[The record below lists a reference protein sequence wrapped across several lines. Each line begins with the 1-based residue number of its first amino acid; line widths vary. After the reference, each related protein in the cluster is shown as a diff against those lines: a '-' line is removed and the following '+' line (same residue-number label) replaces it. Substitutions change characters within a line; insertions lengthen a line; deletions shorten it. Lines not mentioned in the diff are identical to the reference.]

1 MADAEES
8 ASAPTVEEKS
18 EVENPAQ
25 ADAENEEAP
34 GQSATEETATAD
46 SDAAAPVEVK
56 EEEPGEEGQ
65 PPVTDEGADENTAE
79 ADKTEEPSQL
89 QGSDN
94 VEPGVEAAG
103 SVEQV
108 ESTEAPPP
116 GEADGE
122 EAAKPEE
129 GAQEQEGAE
138 QSEEQTKELEENKT
152 ETEPKESQEET
163 EEGKQEDGEGAVSKD
178 ESNAQLKESA
188 EAEAVKE
195 EGDDMPV
202 SDEVPDQEDEA
213 VAVGER
219 LSRGATPPQDA
230 EQEDEEQDRPEATTP
245 DALEKQAEEE
255 EQGEERDE
263 FAEALP
269 EEDEEEE
276 EMVEDEPDEE
286 EPAFRRQELIERYH
300 DALAERDQLQQQ
312 NYGLQHKLA
321 EHFKKKKADERQDY
335 DKNVTDQEQRYLKYM
350 AQLEELRRQDAMEK
364 QSYRAFIEDAKNRCQ
379 EKKERVDAERKKFM
393 EFKKQVAL
401 NALNSRSGK
410 PIPPKDIEQY
420 MVNEVKKE
428 HDVVNVRLE
437 NIKLKNKLKKKEQ
450 QLKSKEELAEGLHL
464 IDFEQLKI
472 ENQTYNE
479 KIEERNEELLK
490 LRKKIT
496 STVQVLTHLKEKL
509 QFVQGE
515 NLEQTN
521 ELKEVE
527 SELAQSRDILSRT
540 KQARD
545 ALRIDNQKLRQNCGL
560 LGSEPLLRDFEERK
574 DESDD
579 LLAKLETLK
588 MRHAELTLHCN
599 QVRRKIDQAR
609 LQAA

>member
-1 MADAEES
+1 MADAEEN
-8 ASAPTVEEKS
+8 ASAPAEAQPEEEKS
-18 EVENPAQ
+18 A
-25 ADAENEEAP
+25 EEAP
-34 GQSATEETATAD
+34 EQSAAD
-46 SDAAAPVEVK
+46 DGAAPESDAQVSSEVK
-56 EEEPGEEGQ
+56 AEEEQAAAAAEDAE
-65 PPVTDEGADENTAE
+65 ENTEAPAPEDQPSGSAE
-79 ADKTEEPSQL
+79 AEPA
-89 QGSDN
+89 
-94 VEPGVEAAG
+94 VEAAN

-108 ESTEAPPP
+108 E
-116 GEADGE
+116 GEVVQD

-129 GAQEQEGAE
+129 GAEAQEGADAEGADPEGADAQEGADVQEGAE
-138 QSEEQTKELEENKT
+138 QSEDQTKD
-152 ETEPKESQEET
+152 QEESNA
-163 EEGKQEDGEGAVSKD
+163 EAESSASHEDANAEKPEGEDSGPKDEADGEQEKTGDGEG
-178 ESNAQLKESA
+178 
-188 EAEAVKE
+188 EAVRE
-195 EGDDMPV
+195 EGEEVPAGE
-202 SDEVPDQEDEA
+202 EVPDQDEDT

-219 LSRGATPPQDA
+219 LSRGATPPQELA
-230 EQEDEEQDRPEATTP
+230 VEDQDRPEATTP
-245 DALEKQAEEE
+245 DKLDEVEQLVEEGFVE
-255 EQGEERDE
+255 VV
-263 FAEALP
+263 P
-269 EEDEEEE
+269 EEDEQEVLGEEIE
-276 EMVEDEPDEE
+276 EE
-286 EPAFRRQELIERYH
+286 EPAFRRQELLERYH
-300 DALAERDQLQQQ
+300 EALAERDQLQQQ

-335 DKNVTDQEQRYLKYM
+335 DKNITDQEQRYLKYM
-350 AQLEELRRQDAMEK
+350 AQLEELRRQDGMEK
-364 QSYRAFIEDAKNRCQ
+364 QSYRAYIEDAKNRCQ
-379 EKKERVDAERKKFM
+379 EKKERVDLERKKFM

-479 KIEERNEELLK
+479 KIEERNEA
-490 LRKKIT
+490 
-496 STVQVLTHLKEKL
+496 SHNHSY
-509 QFVQGE
+509 QG
-515 NLEQTN
+515 N
-521 ELKEVE
+521 
-527 SELAQSRDILSRT
+527 RDILSRT

-574 DESDD
+574 DESDE

-609 LQAA
+609 LQAP

>member
-8 ASAPTVEEKS
+8 ANVPTTEVQPEE
-18 EVENPAQ
+18 ENTEKPEIK
-25 ADAENEEAP
+25 DEEAP
-34 GQSATEETATAD
+34 EQSAAED
-46 SDAAAPVEVK
+46 GAAAEMNAEAPAEVK
-56 EEEPGEEGQ
+56 AEEPEGEEQ
-65 PPVTDEGADENTAE
+65 TPVAAEEADESAE
-79 ADKTEEPSQL
+79 APQSEKTEEPSQPT
-89 QGSDN
+89 GGGDA
-94 VEPGVEAAG
+94 EPAVD
-103 SVEQV
+103 SVEQS
-108 ESTEAPPP
+108 ESADALPA
-116 GEADGE
+116 GEDGKDE
-122 EAAKPEE
+122 SDKPE
-129 GAQEQEGAE
+129 EGAE
-138 QSEEQTKELEENKT
+138 QSEEQTKEQEESKA
-152 ETEPKESQEET
+152 ETEPSASQEET
-163 EEGKQEDGEGAVSKD
+163 NIEKPEEEVDAEPKDETDTQQEEGAEV
-178 ESNAQLKESA
+178 
-188 EAEAVKE
+188 EAETVKE
-195 EGDDMPV
+195 ETEEVPV
-202 SDEVPDQEDEA
+202 SDEVPDQEEET
-213 VAVGER
+213 VAAGER
-219 LSRGATPPQDA
+219 LSRGATPPQ
-230 EQEDEEQDRPEATTP
+230 EEETAANFDQDRPEATTP
-245 DALEKQAEEE
+245 DKFEEEKQIEEEGDFVEAVPEEE
-255 EQGEERDE
+255 EQ
-263 FAEALP
+263 
-269 EEDEEEE
+269 
-276 EMVEDEPDEE
+276 EMVEEEPEDE

-364 QSYRAFIEDAKNRCQ
+364 QSYRAYIEDAKNRCQ
-379 EKKERVDAERKKFM
+379 EKKERVDIERKKFM

-527 SELAQSRDILSRT
+527 SDLAQSRDILSRT

-574 DESDD
+574 DESDE
-579 LLAKLETLK
+579 LQAKLETLK